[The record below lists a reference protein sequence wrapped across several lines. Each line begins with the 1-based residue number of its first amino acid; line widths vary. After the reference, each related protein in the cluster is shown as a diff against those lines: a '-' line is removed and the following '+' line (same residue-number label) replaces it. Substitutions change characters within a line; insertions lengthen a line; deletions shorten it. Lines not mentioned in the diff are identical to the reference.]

1 MISFHALHLVML
13 AYTQSALRSPASGPP
28 HTHTSIRY
36 SGRHHSREKT
46 RHALTARRKPTSALL
61 RRRGRFYPPPSI
73 YLSIYVY
80 LSISIPPPES
90 VNRRDYIHISANAVS
105 PDASALAMAAMGQM
119 LGAALAG
126 AGVACVAMQMMA
138 TPTPAAVE
146 AMPADV
152 KNSRIKKTLSNAGL
166 YPQAGDKRL
175 KSTPSG
181 SMAVFSGAPGAALTK
196 GGGEM

>member
-1 MISFHALHLVML
+1 TTRTAHRH
-13 AYTQSALRSPASGPP
+13 QQAS
-28 HTHTSIRY
+28 
-36 SGRHHSREKT
+36 K
-46 RHALTARRKPTSALL
+46 
-61 RRRGRFYPPPSI
+61 
-73 YLSIYVY
+73 
-80 LSISIPPPES
+80 
-90 VNRRDYIHISANAVS
+90 
-105 PDASALAMAAMGQM
+105 MAAMGQM

-138 TPTPAAVE
+138 EPTAAAVE